1 MPIGTKVHNCV
12 DKLRKK
18 MPYGVAIAIC
28 QKSTNQ
34 NYMTGEMLGPETK
47 KGKKNSRT
55 AKTQKS
61 IKRQKQKRMFR
72 RTKKSQTK
80 KKNRK

>member
-12 DKLRKK
+12 DKLRKR

-34 NYMTGEMLGPETK
+34 NYMTGEMMGSEPK
-47 KGKKNSRT
+47 KSKNKNKSKKKSH
-55 AKTQKS
+55 QKH
-61 IKRQKQKRMFR
+61 MFR

-80 KKNRK
+80 RKMRK

>member
-28 QKSTNQ
+28 QKSTQQ
-34 NYMTGEMLGPETK
+34 NYMTGEPLK
-47 KGKKNSRT
+47 R
-55 AKTQKS
+55 KS
-61 IKRQKQKRMFR
+61 KSKSKSKSK
-72 RTKKSQTK
+72 KKSHQKHMFKRIKKSKTK
-80 KKNRK
+80 RKSRKD

>member
-12 DKLRKK
+12 DKLRQK

-47 KGKKNSRT
+47 KS
-55 AKTQKS
+55 KS
-61 IKRQKQKRMFR
+61 KSKSKSHPKHMFR
-72 RTKKSQTK
+72 RTKKYQTK

>member
-34 NYMTGEMLGPETK
+34 NYMTGEMLGPEIK
-47 KGKKNSRT
+47 KGKS
-55 AKTQKS
+55 KS
-61 IKRQKQKRMFR
+61 KSKKKYHPKHMFR
-72 RTKKSQTK
+72 RTKKSKTK
-80 KKNRK
+80 RKSRKH